1 MWASGAEQPEPR
13 AILVGF
19 RFFAGYFAP
28 FSQRKIAIIVS
39 GSLFFS
45 FRHTNQ

>member
-1 MWASGAEQPEPR
+1 MGASSAEQPESR
-13 AILVGF
+13 AVLVGF

-28 FSQRKIAIIVS
+28 FSGRKIAIIVY

-45 FRHTNQ
+45 FGHTNQ